1 MIKIRT
7 TRTLDKILALGDSPT
22 RGLLIIIGALTLL
35 VFCFTPIYALTWSL
49 LPFPGFVVEQSLIVA
64 DSNGAGWSGRQAG
77 MTHPERV
84 LYVGRRP
91 IGSPAELRSA
101 LNEYSVG
108 EKLGVVTVTQTGEL
122 HTYPAVSLIDFSQAD
137 LLRLFWLPYL
147 IGLAYLL
154 MGSWV
159 LRVRGKSPAGRAF
172 AFFCFMAAVASGLLF
187 DLITTHVGAMLWTI
201 AVAQLGGALISLAML
216 FPEIW
221 PPIERRPWL
230 RFVPYIVSIGL
241 AVLGV
246 GALLDPQNP
255 WAYISS
261 WRNNY
266 YYTSLGILFFL
277 GIMIWRNFTV
287 QGAVARQQVRIILL
301 GALLSFV
308 PLGIWFGAPM
318 FSMPVRW
325 NPGLLL
331 PFLLVFPICIS
342 LAILRYRLWDVDVFI
357 NRALVYGTLSVVLVM
372 VYLSSVVILQ
382 GLFGLLLSNNSR
394 LEAVISTLI
403 IVAIFNPVR
412 NRLQTAIDRRF
423 YRRKYDAARIMAA
436 FSETVRNDVDLDEMV
451 DHLLDVLDE
460 TLEPA
465 QAALWVVKQAD

>member
-1 MIKIRT
+1 MMKKR
-7 TRTLDKILALGDSPT
+7 ILATMNKMVALGDSPT
-22 RGLLIIIGALTLL
+22 RGLTILIGALTLL

-64 DSNGAGWSGRQAG
+64 DSNGVGWSGRQVG

-84 LYVGRRP
+84 LYVGKHP
-91 IGSPAELRSA
+91 ISNPTELRAA
-101 LNEYSVG
+101 LKEYSIGHEV
-108 EKLGVVTVTQTGEL
+108 GVVTLTPGGDL
-122 HTYPAVSLIDFSQAD
+122 RTYPAVKLTDFSQAD

-154 MGSWV
+154 MGGWV
-159 LRVRGKSPAGRAF
+159 LRVRGNSPAGRAF

-187 DLITTHVGAMLWTI
+187 DLITTHVGSILWTV

-216 FPEIW
+216 FPNIW
-221 PPIERRPWL
+221 PPIQRRPWL
-230 RFVPYIVSIGL
+230 RFVPYFVSIIL
-241 AVLGV
+241 AAWGV
-246 GALLDPQNP
+246 VGVTDLQDP
-255 WAYISS
+255 WAYIDS

-266 YYTSLGILFFL
+266 YFTSLGILFFL

-357 NRALVYGTLSVVLVM
+357 NRALVYGALSVVLLV
-372 VYLSSVVILQ
+372 VYLASVVILQ
-382 GLFGLLLSNNSR
+382 GLFGLLIGNNSR

-403 IVAIFNPVR
+403 IVALFNPVR
-412 NRLQTAIDRRF
+412 NRLQTSIDRRF
-423 YRRKYDAARIMAA
+423 YRRKYDAARTLAA
-436 FSETVRNDVDLDEMV
+436 FSETVGNDVDLDEMA

-460 TLEPA
+460 TLEPV
-465 QAALWVVKQAD
+465 QAALWVVERAE